1 MSKFVSTEINIFDF
15 KSDSVALYITML
27 VIYTCILVGQHYL
40 GTNTHQLHREALSK
54 SPEKRDMCKLVGF
67 SIVRTLVHVVNVIFI
82 TSNNLGVIILSVLGH
97 ALGVYLVYE
106 NQRPDHKHPVRVL
119 LRALKQ
125 EPKDAAAKKDIA
137 DLLTIIRNK
146 KLTYLGP
153 FEK

>member
-1 MSKFVSTEINIFDF
+1 
-15 KSDSVALYITML
+15 
-27 VIYTCILVGQHYL
+27 
-40 GTNTHQLHREALSK
+40 
-54 SPEKRDMCKLVGF
+54 MCKLVGF

-97 ALGVYLVYE
+97 ALGVYLVYK

-137 DLLTIIRNK
+137 DLLTILRNK